1 MPAREGRKIMI
12 GAVLV
17 GHGSLAEEMMRTAEF
32 IAGKLEQVVAVRV
45 NQEEPLEA
53 LQNKI
58 HEAIRLVDR
67 GEGVLV
73 LTDMF
78 GGTPSNLSLS
88 FMEPGKVEVI
98 SGMNLPMVL
107 KLIGNRQGVNL
118 QTYAQEI
125 RESGQRNISL
135 ASEIL
140 DRGQK
145 K

>member
-1 MPAREGRKIMI
+1 MVGV
-12 GAVLV
+12 VLV
-17 GHGSLAEEMMRTAEF
+17 GHGCLAEEMMRTAEF
-32 IAGKLEQVVAVRV
+32 IAGKIERVAAVRV

-53 LQNKI
+53 LQKKI
-58 HEAIRLVDR
+58 REAIRQVA
-67 GEGVLV
+67 GAEGVLV

-107 KLIGNRQGVNL
+107 KLIENREGINL
-118 QTYAQEI
+118 QAYAREI

-140 DRGQK
+140 DRVQK
-145 K
+145 KG

>member
-1 MPAREGRKIMI
+1 MVGV
-12 GAVLV
+12 VLV
-17 GHGSLAEEMMRTAEF
+17 GHGGLAEEMMRTAEF
-32 IAGKLEQVVAVRV
+32 IAGKLERVAAVRV

-53 LQNKI
+53 LQKKI
-58 HEAIRLVDR
+58 RDAIRQVA
-67 GEGVLV
+67 GAEGVLV

-107 KLIGNRQGVNL
+107 KLIENREGLNL
-118 QTYAQEI
+118 QAYAREI